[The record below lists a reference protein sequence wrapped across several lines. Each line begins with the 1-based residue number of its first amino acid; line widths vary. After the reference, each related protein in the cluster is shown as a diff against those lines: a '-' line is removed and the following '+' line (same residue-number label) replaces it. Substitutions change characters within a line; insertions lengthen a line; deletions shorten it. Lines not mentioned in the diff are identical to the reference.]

1 MASGRR
7 LIPPFRRIT
16 MWPLGILNKKVVNDP
31 NLTLALLHFDGAN
44 NSTIFT
50 DSSPFNRSF
59 TTRFGSP
66 IISTEQS
73 KFGGSSLKL
82 DGSSSIF
89 AADSSDLELL
99 DSDFTFEF
107 WIHPTA
113 ALNNVWLVSRWESGN
128 LAYQIYTNGS
138 GKIVIDFRIGGTSY
152 TKTGTTTISI
162 NTWTHIAIVR
172 SGSSIKTYI
181 NGVLDATA
189 NSVTGSAFDGTSR
202 LVIGTWPTGGS
213 GLVGYIDEFRIRK
226 EAMYLTDF
234 TPPTSAFTY

>member
-1 MASGRR
+1 MFLLNPYS
-7 LIPPFRRIT
+7 IT
-16 MWPLGILNKKVVNDP
+16 AGYDP

-59 TTRFGSP
+59 TARFGSP

-107 WIHPTA
+107 FVYPTS

-138 GKIVIDFRIGGTSY
+138 GKIVFDFRTSEGGAFTR
-152 TKTGTTTISI
+152 TGATTIPI
-162 NTWTHIAIVR
+162 NTWTHIAIER
-172 SGSSIKTYI
+172 YLGSIKTYVG
-181 NGVLDATA
+181 GVADAA
-189 NSVTGSAFDGTSR
+189 NNAVTGSILDGTSR

-213 GLVGYIDEFRIRK
+213 GLVGHIDEFRLRK
-226 EAMYLTDF
+226 EAVYKGNF
-234 TPPTSAFTY
+234 TPPTAPFNY